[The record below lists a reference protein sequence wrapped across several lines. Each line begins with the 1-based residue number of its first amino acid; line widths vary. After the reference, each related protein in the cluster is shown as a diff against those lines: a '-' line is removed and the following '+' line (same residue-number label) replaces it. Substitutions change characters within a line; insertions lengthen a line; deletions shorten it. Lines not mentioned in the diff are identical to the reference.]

1 MLLLPTT
8 LSRKAVASTFDKLTP
23 VAWEKHFE
31 REHHNGIAKLRVNG
45 EGDARNRAYY
55 STEQIIMW
63 LIRNGY
69 YTFEETR
76 EFYSQVPKPVIRTHI
91 LAG

>member
-8 LSRKAVASTFDKLTP
+8 LSRKAVASTFNKLTP

-31 REHHNGIAKLRVNG
+31 REHHNGIAKLRADG
-45 EGDARNRAYY
+45 EDARNRIYY
-55 STEQIIMW
+55 STDGLIKW
-63 LIRNGY
+63 LIRSNFY
-69 YTFEETR
+69 SFEETR
-76 EFYSQVPKPVIRTHI
+76 CFYYQAPKPHITQHI

>member
-31 REHHNGIAKLRVNG
+31 REHINGIAKLRVNG
-45 EGDARNRAYY
+45 GDVKNRAYY

-63 LIRNGY
+63 LIRNDY

-76 EFYSQVPKPVIRTHI
+76 EFYQKVPKPIIRTHI